1 MESDGIWLRSKEFY
15 GIYKESD
22 WDPRNLSIYSDL
34 IESDAALRAGA
45 IF

>member
-1 MESDGIWLRSKEFY
+1 MIKLQRISKESDGAARK
-15 GIYKESD
+15 
-22 WDPRNLSIYSDL
+22 LSIYSDL